1 MTSVI
6 CSCFDHIDLFLSQC
20 LSVNLN
26 SVHAYFHLFFHKL
39 DHNTALNVCPLEK
52 VIGLSGEENVKRIFF
67 EKLSSNYC
75 NNSGEFQKGW
85 KVDVFNNCI
94 ELINKL

>member
-52 VIGLSGEENVKRIFF
+52 VIGLSGEENIKPKVFF
-67 EKLSSNYC
+67 LKNQAQIILTIPVNFRKVGKLMYSKIVLN
-75 NNSGEFQKGW
+75 
-85 KVDVFNNCI
+85 
-94 ELINKL
+94 